1 MAFEAEVIVV
11 GAGPSGCLLT
21 LRLIRQGIRVA
32 LIEQEVEI
40 QPHFRA
46 LGYPGCTHAA
56 LEKAGIWEDVKGKGF
71 IKRGFSWR
79 RLPRDDVMGGSEK
92 IWGDLIATWDPY
104 INSPLRDG
112 DVGHGML
119 ALPQNRFREIIMPKI
134 LASDLAAVFLGHT
147 AVELRQN
154 STSATVTVVN
164 SVGSVTEI
172 TGAFL
177 VGADGGKSVIRKQLG
192 LHLNGFTWNQI
203 VVAVDMLIN
212 LPPPKDGPSSL
223 YYVDPVDFAF
233 FSVIEKPSGPGPI
246 LWRCTLI
253 IREEESHP
261 DMFDKT
267 LKQKLDK
274 LTPGPRPLKY
284 QLLRAQQ
291 YRIHQRSSETM
302 KKGRCLLVG
311 DAAHLTNPWGG
322 LGLTTGILD
331 VDSLADVLDGIFK
344 GQTSESVLDAWSDA
358 RLNVFNNIVSPTAT
372 KNFKRCYEVDPQ
384 LPLLDPLFKAIHENS
399 DGLKCLNQGLAQL
412 VTDVKLLV
420 AQ

>member
-246 LWRCTLI
+246 LWRCTLV

-311 DAAHLTNPWGG
+311 DAAHLTNVRLIYP
-322 LGLTTGILD
+322 LPVIRSMEALLT
-331 VDSLADVLDGIFK
+331 
-344 GQTSESVLDAWSDA
+344 
-358 RLNVFNNIVSPTAT
+358 
-372 KNFKRCYEVDPQ
+372 
-384 LPLLDPLFKAIHENS
+384 
-399 DGLKCLNQGLAQL
+399 
-412 VTDVKLLV
+412 
-420 AQ
+420 